1 MAEKKRNARGA
12 GSIRQRKDGRWEAR
26 FVVGVDPGTGKDI
39 RRSIYAPTQ
48 KEARRKMT
56 EAIAALDRND
66 YRDPCKMTVGQ
77 WLDVWSAEYLGG
89 VKPSTAY
96 LYKERIR
103 LHIKPA
109 MSAVKLEVLTP
120 HMIQKFYN
128 DLGKPHGDKPGLS
141 PKTVKS
147 IHGILHRALQQAVA
161 VGYIRSNPSEACI
174 LPRVK
179 KPELHPFDEEQ
190 TKAFLT
196 HVKGQR
202 FEVLFTVAL
211 FTGMREGELLGLKWD
226 CVDLDA
232 CKIVVDKQL
241 QLEKGT
247 KGTYV
252 LVPTKSDK
260 ARTVTVA
267 PWVMQL
273 LRRHRAQQAEQ
284 RLQAG
289 PCWSNTGYVFTNGL
303 GDHLALHTVIKD
315 FKKAA
320 AAIGRPD
327 ARFHDM
333 RHSYAVAAIRS
344 GDDIKTVQGNLGH
357 ATAAFTLDVYGHV
370 TDQMKAASAER
381 MEEYIRGVLNL

>member
-1 MAEKKRNARGA
+1 MTEKKRNARGA

-39 RRSIYAPTQ
+39 RKSIYASTQ
-48 KEARRKMT
+48 KEARKKMI
-56 EAIAALDRND
+56 EALAAVDRND

-77 WLDVWSAEYLGG
+77 WLDIWAAEYLGG

-96 LYKERIR
+96 LYQERIR

-109 MSAVKLEVLTP
+109 MAAVKLDALTP
-120 HMIQKFYN
+120 HQIQKFYN
-128 DLGKPHGDKPGLS
+128 DLGKPREDKPGLA
-141 PKTVKS
+141 PKTVKC

-174 LPRVK
+174 LPRAK
-179 KPELHPFDEEQ
+179 KPELHPFDEDQ
-190 TKAFLT
+190 TKAFLAE
-196 HVKGQR
+196 VKGSR

-211 FTGMREGELLGLKWD
+211 FSGMREGELLGLMWD

-232 CKIVVDKQL
+232 CKILVDKQL
-241 QLEKGT
+241 QLEKGS
-247 KGTYV
+247 KGKYV
-252 LVPTKSDK
+252 LVSTKSDK
-260 ARTVTVA
+260 TRTVTVA

-273 LRRHRAQQAEQ
+273 LKRHKARQAEQ

-289 PCWSNTGYVFTNGL
+289 PCWEDSSFVFTDAL
-303 GDHLALHTVIKD
+303 GKHLAIHTVVKD

-327 ARFHDM
+327 ARFHDT
-333 RHSYAVAAIRS
+333 RHTYAVASIRS
-344 GDDIKTVQGNLGH
+344 GDDIKTVQANLGH
-357 ATAAFTLDVYGHV
+357 AAAAFTLDVYGHV
-370 TDQMKAASAER
+370 TEQMKKASAER
-381 MEEYIRGVLNL
+381 MEEYIRSVLNL

>member
-1 MAEKKRNARGA
+1 MAEKKRGARGA
-12 GSIRQRKDGRWEAR
+12 GTIRQRKDGRWEAR
-26 FVVGVDPGTGKDI
+26 FIVGVDPGTGKDI

-48 KEARRKMT
+48 KEARRKLT
-56 EAIAALDRND
+56 EAIAALDRSD

-77 WLDVWSAEYLGG
+77 WLDIWSAEYLGG

-109 MSAVKLEVLTP
+109 MAAVKLEALTP
-120 HMIQKFYN
+120 HVIQKFYN
-128 DLGKPHGDKPGLS
+128 DLGKPRGGKPGLS

-161 VGYIRSNPSEACI
+161 VGYIRANPSDSCI
-174 LPRVK
+174 LPRIK
-179 KPELHPFDEEQ
+179 KLDLHPFDEAQ
-190 TKAFLT
+190 TRAFLAEIN
-196 HVKGQR
+196 GQR
-202 FEVLFTVAL
+202 FEVLFAVAL
-211 FTGMREGELLGLKWD
+211 FTGMREGELLGLMWD
-226 CVDLDA
+226 CVDLDNF
-232 CKIVVDKQL
+232 KIIVDKQL

-247 KGTYV
+247 KGSYV

-260 ARTVTVA
+260 VRIVTVA
-267 PWVMQL
+267 PWIMQL
-273 LRRHRAQQAEQ
+273 LRRHKAQQAEQ

-289 PCWSNTGYVFTNGL
+289 PCWENSGFVFTNGL
-303 GDHLALHTVIKD
+303 GGHLALHTVIKD
-315 FKKAA
+315 FKRAA
-320 AAIGRPD
+320 TAIGRPD

-370 TDQMKAASAER
+370 TEQMKEASAER
-381 MEEYIRGVLNL
+381 MEAYIRDVLNL